1 MKTLKKLQRGF
12 TLIELMIVV
21 AIIGILAA
29 VAIPAFIDYIKRS
42 KSSEASIQLNN
53 IGKNMKREYADVSS
67 YPVADGAIL
76 PAGGGATT
84 GANCC
89 GGTGAVIG
97 GPVNNKCNQQADLFT
112 DGAGWQALD
121 YKLAEASQY
130 QYQYIGGEQAA
141 SAYALGDLDCD
152 GSSATWHLTG
162 SVASGGIPQINLIP
176 PPKGTY

>member
-42 KSSEASIQLNN
+42 KSSEASVQLNN

-67 YPVADGAIL
+67 YPAAAGALL
-76 PAGGGATT
+76 PTGGG
-84 GANCC
+84 GPGNNCC
-89 GGTGAVIG
+89 GGMGAG
-97 GPVNNKCNQQADLFT
+97 TTVNNKCVPDPDAFT

-121 YKLAEASQY
+121 YKLAEPSQY
-130 QYQYIGGEQAA
+130 QYQYTGGAQIA
-141 SAYALGDLDCD
+141 SAEAIGDLDCD
-152 GSSATWHLTG
+152 ATSATWLLTG
-162 SVASGGIPQINLIP
+162 TVASGGIPQINLIP